1 MAASR
6 VLCDLLTILRE
17 KEEVLE
23 NTRHQLHHKEKEWG
37 ELNNECLALRL
48 DQRRLDSSLQRFTEQ
63 FQPITIEKSLLAAD
77 REMNIPSIVR
87 LNNFVFFLAVLSL
100 IRQEIPLL
108 V

>member
-23 NTRHQLHHKEKEWG
+23 NTQHQLHHKEKEWG